1 MRAEPSEHLS
11 CPTSPATPA
20 TPSTLTGRWRSPWV
34 PLAVRLIVGGV
45 FLAFGT
51 AKLLDLDTTIR
62 SVRAYQLL
70 PEAVVPAVGS
80 ALPLVE
86 AALGLLLVL
95 GVLTRPVAVVT
106 ALLSLAFVVGI
117 VSAWARGLSIECGCF
132 GNGGVT
138 NDPVPGYLRELAI
151 NAGVLL
157 GCGLLLARGAGRF
170 ALDRVLGLVVDESRT
185 EATDVANDDAP
196 DEDDPLVDPT
206 DLPDPTP
213 SRSTR

>member
-1 MRAEPSEHLS
+1 MSAPSRT
-11 CPTSPATPA
+11 PVTSSPLA
-20 TPSTLTGRWRSPWV
+20 GGWRSPWV
-34 PLAVRLIVGGV
+34 PLAARLLVGGV
-45 FLAFGT
+45 FLTFGT

-86 AALGLLLVL
+86 IGLGLLLVL
-95 GVLTRPVAVVT
+95 GLLTRVAAVAT
-106 ALLSLAFVVGI
+106 ALLSVAFVVGI
-117 VSAWARGLSIECGCF
+117 ASAWARGLSIECGCF
-132 GNGGVT
+132 GNGGFT
-138 NDPVPGYLRELAI
+138 NDPVPGYLRELVI

-157 GCGLLLARGAGRF
+157 GCGLLLARGAGRL
-170 ALDRVLGLVVDESRT
+170 ALDHALGLVVPASEESDEES
-185 EATDVANDDAP
+185 
-196 DEDDPLVDPT
+196 DEDLDEDLDADDTTT

>member
-1 MRAEPSEHLS
+1 MSASPR
-11 CPTSPATPA
+11 TSA
-20 TPSTLTGRWRSPWV
+20 TPSTLSGRWRSPWV
-34 PLAVRLIVGGV
+34 PLVVRLIVGGV
-45 FLAFGT
+45 FLTFGT

-86 AALGLLLVL
+86 VALGLLLVL

-132 GNGGVT
+132 GNGGFT

-151 NAGVLL
+151 NGGVLL
-157 GCGLLLARGAGRF
+157 GCGLLLARGGGRF
-170 ALDRVLGLVVDESRT
+170 ALDRVLGLVVDEGR
-185 EATDVANDDAP
+185 ADDA
-196 DEDDPLVDPT
+196 DDTEDAEDAEDTDLDDPT